1 MSNLMRPSGSDD
13 DTASSTEDAR
23 RKAEYHR
30 EQIAD
35 TLDQLGNRIGD
46 TVQSAKDQINKPINL
61 IRKHPF
67 AALAVSVVA
76 GVAVAAVVSQ
86 RNRNKRTWAQE
97 LAQAYYD
104 GRHDEQE
111 ARPPRQLPRGNPHVA
126 ERSPLA
132 FRSILLDLAF
142 PVIRTLSGN
151 MAELLV
157 ARKFKR

>member
-1 MSNLMRPSGSDD
+1 MSNLMTPGEDE
-13 DTASSTEDAR
+13 STLSADEAR

-35 TLDQLGNRIGD
+35 TLDQLGERIGD
-46 TVQSAKDQINKPINL
+46 TVQAAKDQINKPINL

-67 AALAVSVVA
+67 AALAVSVAA
-76 GVAVAAVVSQ
+76 GVAVAALMSQ
-86 RNRNKRTWAQE
+86 RKRNRKTWAQE

-104 GRHDEQE
+104 GRRDEQE
-111 ARPPRQLPRGNPHVA
+111 ARAPRQLPHGNPHA
-126 ERSPLA
+126 PARSPLA
-132 FRSILLDLAF
+132 IRSVLLDLAF

-151 MAELLV
+151 MAEMLV

>member
-1 MSNLMRPSGSDD
+1 MSNLMRPDEDD
-13 DTASSTEDAR
+13 SAASAEEAR

-35 TLDQLGNRIGD
+35 TLDQLGDRIGD
-46 TVQSAKDQINKPINL
+46 TVQAAKNQFNKPLNL

-67 AALAVSVVA
+67 TALAVSVAA
-76 GVAVAAVVSQ
+76 GVAVAAVLSQ
-86 RNRNKRTWAQE
+86 RKRNHKTWAQE

-104 GRHDEQE
+104 GRRDEQE

-151 MAELLV
+151 MAEMLV